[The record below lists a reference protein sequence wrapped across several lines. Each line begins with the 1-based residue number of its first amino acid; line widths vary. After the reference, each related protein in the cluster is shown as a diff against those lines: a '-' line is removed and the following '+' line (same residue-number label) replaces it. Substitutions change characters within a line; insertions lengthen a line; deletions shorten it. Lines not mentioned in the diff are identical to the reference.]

1 MYRPLAY
8 MEAREFEWDQ
18 TKSDICFGDRGFD
31 FGFAIRVF
39 IDPDRVVETDN
50 RFDYG
55 EARYRVT
62 GRIEGRLYV
71 VVYTIRYETLRVISA
86 RRANR
91 KESARHDEGQS

>member
-1 MYRPLAY
+1 M
-8 MEAREFEWDQ
+8 EFEWDQ
-18 TKSDICFGDRGFD
+18 TKSDGCFVDRGFD

-62 GRIEGRLYV
+62 GRIGGRLYV
-71 VVYTIRYETLRVISA
+71 VVYTMRHETLRVISA

-91 KESARHDEGQS
+91 RESAHHDEGQS